1 MSASREIAMLTIL
14 LATCETALDTLK
26 AADNPIDTQLVVDLE
41 RVVART
47 RKELERWGSVPR
59 LDREHGARAAEDPSG
74 P

>member
-1 MSASREIAMLTIL
+1 MLTIL

-26 AADNPIDTQLVVDLE
+26 AADNQIDTQLVVDLE

-47 RKELERWGSVPR
+47 RKELEA
-59 LDREHGARAAEDPSG
+59 LALG

>member
-1 MSASREIAMLTIL
+1 MLTIL

-47 RKELERWGSVPR
+47 RKELERWRSVPR
-59 LDREHGARAAEDPSG
+59 LDREHGAGAGEDPSR